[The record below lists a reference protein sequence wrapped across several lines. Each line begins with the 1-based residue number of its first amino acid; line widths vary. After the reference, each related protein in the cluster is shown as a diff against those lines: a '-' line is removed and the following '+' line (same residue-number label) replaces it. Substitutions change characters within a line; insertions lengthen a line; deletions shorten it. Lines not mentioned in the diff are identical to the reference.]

1 MASLPA
7 ATAAP
12 PPTSQDPQAHSE
24 QGQEQSTSLPTSTP
38 KARLPV
44 RTYHCRFCNHLLL
57 ASTRELSR
65 LPRRKEPAKDAAL
78 ILPLPAPKSEDAD
91 NIPEDEVE
99 EDEAQNG
106 NENED
111 DTKDDTENTNTDT
124 NNSTPLPR
132 KSNRKQQQHSTLLLS
147 TTLPDRKP
155 TLVRREDGI
164 EKRLFLRC
172 GRCRVV
178 VGYFLDP
185 VHFPG
190 SSGLEEKAKVVYLL
204 PGGMMETHVMGDE
217 EGMRVLDREW
227 RGWI

>member
-1 MASLPA
+1 MTS
-7 ATAAP
+7 
-12 PPTSQDPQAHSE
+12 PPTTTATPPDLQPHSD
-24 QGQEQSTSLPTSTP
+24 QQSTSVPSSTP
-38 KARLPV
+38 KPRLSV

-57 ASTRELSR
+57 ASTRELGR

-78 ILPLPAPKSEDAD
+78 ILPLPAPKSEDGD
-91 NIPEDEVE
+91 GDGDDIPEDEVE
-99 EDEAQNG
+99 EDEARNG
-106 NENED
+106 NENGDENEND
-111 DTKDDTENTNTDT
+111 IKDDTENTNTPT
-124 NNSTPLPR
+124 SLP
-132 KSNRKQQQHSTLLLS
+132 KTSNRKQQLHSTLLLS

-190 SSGLEEKAKVVYLL
+190 SSGLDEKAKVVYLL
-204 PGGMMETHVMGDE
+204 PGGMMETNVMGDE
-217 EGMRVLDREW
+217 EGMAVLDRQW